1 MQENHS
7 QQKRSRKR
15 RRRRVQKK
23 MANKS
28 ARRSRRKQRISL
40 ITNIIFSLITLT
52 ALTGCIILLLQNYS
66 MRNESREVL
75 GRLEEYEI
83 REEKYIYT
91 QEDLEAYSD
100 SAALAAIEQGRQD
113 VLTDL
118 KTAIS
123 GGNSTV
129 AVLRRFYP
137 EDVVVYADGGYNF
150 FPISDALKKNDYV
163 YDNFVL
169 QENGEIIYTDGDQ
182 TVLSLKGIDVSKHQG
197 EINWR
202 RVAGEDI
209 AYAFIRAGFRGS
221 SEGKLVEDE
230 FFQDNIE
237 GALDNG
243 IDVGIYFYTQAMTV
257 EEAEEEAEF
266 VIDLIKDYDVSYPV
280 VLDLEESTSSSA
292 RTANMTQE
300 EYTKAAIAFCDKIK
314 EAGYTPM
321 IYGNLKT
328 FMIMLDLKQLEDYEK
343 WFAYYDNPVYFPY
356 AFSIWQYSSKGS
368 IKGIE
373 GDVDLNV
380 CMKDFSKQSQ

>member
-1 MQENHS
+1 
-7 QQKRSRKR
+7 
-15 RRRRVQKK
+15 

-28 ARRSRRKQRISL
+28 ARRSRRKQKISL

-83 REEKYIYT
+83 REKEYIYT

-100 SAALAAIEQGRQD
+100 SAALQALEQGRQD
-113 VLTDL
+113 VLADL

-123 GGNSTV
+123 GGNSTA

-150 FPISDALKKNDYV
+150 FPVLDALKKNDYV
-163 YDNFVL
+163 YDNFI
-169 QENGEIIYTDGDQ
+169 QRENGEIVYTDETQ
-182 TVLSLKGIDVSKHQG
+182 INILSLKGIDVSKHQG

-202 RVAGEDI
+202 KVAGEDI
-209 AYAFIRAGFRGS
+209 DYTFIRAGFRGS

-230 FFQDNIE
+230 YFQDNIE

-243 IDVGIYFYTQAMTV
+243 IDVGVYFYTQAMTV

-266 VIDLIKDYDVSYPV
+266 VIDLIEDYDVTYPV

-300 EYTKAAIAFCDKIK
+300 EYTKAAIAFCEKIK

-343 WFAYYDNPVYFPY
+343 WFAYYDTPVYFPY

-368 IKGIE
+368 IEGIK

-380 CMKDFSKQSQ
+380 CMKDFSNQSQ

>member
-1 MQENHS
+1 
-7 QQKRSRKR
+7 
-15 RRRRVQKK
+15 

-28 ARRSRRKQRISL
+28 ARRSRRKQKISL

-83 REEKYIYT
+83 REKEYIYT
-91 QEDLEAYSD
+91 REDLEAYSD
-100 SAALAAIEQGRQD
+100 SAALQALEQGRQD
-113 VLTDL
+113 VLADL

-123 GGNSTV
+123 GGNSTA

-150 FPISDALKKNDYV
+150 FPVLDVLKKNDYV
-163 YDNFVL
+163 YDNFIQ
-169 QENGEIIYTDGDQ
+169 QENGEIVYTDETQ
-182 TVLSLKGIDVSKHQG
+182 INILSLKGIDVSKHQG

-202 RVAGEDI
+202 KVAGEDI
-209 AYAFIRAGFRGS
+209 DYTFIRAGFRGS

-230 FFQDNIE
+230 YFQDNIE

-243 IDVGIYFYTQAMTV
+243 IDVGVYFYTQAMTV

-266 VIDLIKDYDVSYPV
+266 VIDLIEDYDVTYPV

-300 EYTKAAIAFCDKIK
+300 EYTKAAIAFCEKIK

-343 WFAYYDNPVYFPY
+343 WFAYYDTPVYFPY

-368 IKGIE
+368 IEGIK

-380 CMKDFSKQSQ
+380 CMKDFSNQSQ

>member
-1 MQENHS
+1 
-7 QQKRSRKR
+7 
-15 RRRRVQKK
+15 

-163 YDNFVL
+163 YDNFIL
-169 QENGEIIYTDGDQ
+169 QENGEIIYTDDDQ

-292 RTANMTQE
+292 RTVNMTQE
-300 EYTKAAIAFCDKIK
+300 EYTKAAIAFCEKIK

>member
-1 MQENHS
+1 
-7 QQKRSRKR
+7 
-15 RRRRVQKK
+15 

-28 ARRSRRKQRISL
+28 IRRSRRKQRISL
-40 ITNIIFSLITLT
+40 ITNLIFSLITLT
-52 ALTGCIILLLQNYS
+52 ALTGCIILLLQNYT

-83 REEKYIYT
+83 RQETYIYS

-100 SAALAAIEQGRQD
+100 SVALEALEQGRKEAFA
-113 VLTDL
+113 DL
-118 KTAIS
+118 KAAIS
-123 GGNSTV
+123 GGNSTA

-150 FPISDALKKNDYV
+150 FPILDTLKKNDYV
-163 YDNFVL
+163 YDNFIL
-169 QENGEIIYTDGDQ
+169 QENGEIVYTDEFQ

-197 EINWR
+197 KINWKK
-202 RVAGEDI
+202 VAGEDV
-209 AYAFIRAGFRGS
+209 AYAFIRSGFRGS
-221 SEGKLVEDE
+221 SEGKLMEDE
-230 FFQDNIE
+230 YFQDNIE
-237 GALDNG
+237 GALENG

-266 VIDLIKDYDVSYPV
+266 VIDLIKDYDVTYPV

-300 EYTKAAIAFCDKIK
+300 EYTKAAIAFCEKIK

-343 WFAYYDNPVYFPY
+343 WFAYYDTPVYFPY

>member
-1 MQENHS
+1 
-7 QQKRSRKR
+7 
-15 RRRRVQKK
+15 

-28 ARRSRRKQRISL
+28 ARRSRRKQKINL

-52 ALTGCIILLLQNYS
+52 ALTGCIVLLLQNYS
-66 MRNESREVL
+66 MRNQSREVL
-75 GRLEEYEI
+75 GRLEEYES
-83 REEKYIYT
+83 RQEKYIYT

-100 SAALAAIEQGRQD
+100 SAALAALEQGRQEI
-113 VLTDL
+113 LTEL
-118 KTAIS
+118 KSSVSSGTA
-123 GGNSTV
+123 TV
-129 AVLRRFYP
+129 SVLRRLYP

-150 FPISDALKKNDYV
+150 FPILDTLKKNDYV
-163 YDNFVL
+163 YDNFTL
-169 QENGEIIYTDGDQ
+169 QENGEIVYTNDDQ

-197 EINWR
+197 RINWKK
-202 RVAGEDI
+202 VAGEDI
-209 AYAFIRAGFRGS
+209 SYAFIRAGFRGS
-221 SEGKLVEDE
+221 SEGKLLEDE
-230 FFQDNIE
+230 YFQDNIE
-237 GALDNG
+237 GALANG

-266 VIDLIKDYDVSYPV
+266 VIDLIKDYDVTYPV

-300 EYTKAAIAFCDKIK
+300 EYTKAAIAFCEKIK

-343 WFAYYDNPVYFPY
+343 WFAYYDVPVYFPY